1 MPFIMTPTLMSAAAI
16 MSLLGAAFLWFV
28 VRKRQR
34 TVWIPTLRILDLEA
48 KRLPKLRL
56 SSTSWVSFA
65 VFLIC
70 SLMFAGLALRPE
82 LVRYEQHGSGKT
94 RVHVLVDVSPSM
106 AAWLSREELIQKVVG
121 IWTGLADEAE
131 VSMSVSEKG
140 VAMKVESPEDIRAL
154 MGENQYQRGGLKI
167 GDAVKELIGQVPD
180 SDALILV
187 SDSDQSSWDGFNW
200 RAINDQTKVL
210 RANVGDGA
218 SPTNVFINAGRVVNA
233 PPAAKV
239 VYEYEVVRNFDQ
251 EETTGKLS
259 VSLGGKKLKEESFV
273 IPVGKRS
280 AMVRVSWSV
289 DGRGF
294 EVGSDELLEATLVD
308 AKSNA
313 LTSDDTF
320 RSYLKWN
327 RRKVLLAAPATGER
341 QLEDSAYHLDV
352 ALETIGFEVQRQDKI
367 NGTEGEVNRHPLWIS
382 VTSGPNAMQS
392 CPTGVAGLRTSRQNS
407 QNLADLPEARIW
419 LVPSGRDSDYRQLC
433 HCLHRVMLSES
444 NDSPEPSYCA
454 ESTSREGWIEI
465 LKSTGGK
472 QVGGEVGEEKGS
484 IAWSFTE
491 PSAKVS
497 LLALTVPLIPRLDS
511 NIRYAT
517 LPLML
522 RQLLQWHGALGPKRQ
537 VLTEREWPRIESI
550 VDYWNDAEAGKGHD
564 RTILL
569 SNVPYGESKL
579 AVMNRADLPPLLT
592 EQLQKSLRSTVS
604 REDETDPQLF
614 FRIGVLMCLAA
625 MLFEVI
631 YRMRRQARLRVRK
644 AAAGAIVLLAVS
656 MIWNGRAEAQV
667 EVVTLDSQKSVM
679 ELTSLASEV
688 EARTSIE
695 LRRESKSYAES
706 DQDIYRQP
714 WLWVLN
720 AADIKGK
727 NGALKDDLATWMVR
741 GGFFVVHGA
750 VWSDADL
757 QNLTAAM
764 RKISRTELQ
773 WTAIPP
779 DHEIMRSFYL
789 LDALPECAGRAW
801 RGLQF
806 DGRLAALA
814 PSIDLLAILKDK
826 PTSTPCENVLT
837 REQATRIFVNIM
849 MVSLATD
856 YKKDQ
861 IHLPE
866 ILKRLR

>member
-1 MPFIMTPTLMSAAAI
+1 MPFIMTPTMMSAAAI
-16 MSLLGAAFLWFV
+16 ASLLGAAFMWFV

-70 SLMFAGLALRPE
+70 ALMFAGLALRPE
-82 LVRYEQHGSGKT
+82 LVRYEQHGTGKM
-94 RVHVLVDVSPSM
+94 RVHVLVDSSPSM
-106 AAWLSREELIQKVVG
+106 AAWLTREELIQKVIG
-121 IWTGLADEAE
+121 IWSRLSDEAE
-131 VSMSVSEKG
+131 VSMSVSERG
-140 VAMKVESPEDIRAL
+140 VAMKIESADDIRTL
-154 MGENQYQRGGLKI
+154 MGAGDYQRSGLKI
-167 GDAVKELIGQVPD
+167 GEAVKELVGQVPD
-180 SDALILV
+180 NDALILV

-200 RAINDQTKVL
+200 RAINDQSKVL
-210 RANVGDGA
+210 RASVDNGQA
-218 SPTNVFINAGRVVNA
+218 QSNIFINAGRVVNA
-233 PPAAKV
+233 PPAAKI
-239 VYEYEVVRNFDQ
+239 VYEFEVVRNFDQ
-251 EETTGKLS
+251 EESSGKLA
-259 VSLGGKKLKEESFV
+259 VSMDGKRLKEESFV
-273 IPVGKRS
+273 IPVGKKS
-280 AMVRVSWSV
+280 AMVRVSWGV
-289 DGRGF
+289 EGRG
-294 EVGSDELLEATLVD
+294 SDVSRDEILEATLVGVTN
-308 AKSNA
+308 NA

-327 RRKVLLAAPATGER
+327 RRKLLLAAPATGER

-367 NGTEGEVNRHPLWIS
+367 ISSESEINRYPLWIS
-382 VTSGPNAMQS
+382 VSSGPNAMQS
-392 CPTGVAGLRTSRQNS
+392 CPSGLPGLRASRQS
-407 QNLADLPEARIW
+407 AQNIADLPEARIW

-433 HCLHRVMLSES
+433 HCLHRIMLSES
-444 NDSPEPSYCA
+444 NDSAEPSYCS

-472 QVGGEVGEEKGS
+472 QVGGAVGEEKGS
-484 IAWSFTE
+484 IAWSFSE
-491 PSAKVS
+491 PASKIS
-497 LLALTVPLIPRLDS
+497 LLALTAPLMPRLDS
-511 NIRYAT
+511 SIRYST
-517 LPLML
+517 LPLLL

-537 VLTEREWPRIESI
+537 VLTERDWPRVESI
-550 VDYWNDAEAGKGHD
+550 VEYWNDVEAGKGND
-564 RTILL
+564 QTILL

-579 AVMNRADLPPLLT
+579 ASLSRADLPPLLT

-614 FRIGVLMCLAA
+614 FRVGVLM
-625 MLFEVI
+625 
-631 YRMRRQARLRVRK
+631 
-644 AAAGAIVLLAVS
+644 VLLAMMFEVVYRVRRQTRMRARKAETAVVAMLVS
-656 MIWNGRAEAQV
+656 LMFWGGRADAQV
-667 EVVTLDSQKSVM
+667 EVVTLGSQKSVM
-679 ELTSLASEV
+679 ELTGLASEV

-695 LRRESKSYAES
+695 LRRESKGFTEN
-706 DQDIYRQP
+706 DQELFRQP

-720 AADIKGK
+720 AEDIRGK
-727 NGALKDDLATWMVR
+727 NGALRDDLATWMVR
-741 GGFFVVHGA
+741 GGFFVLHGA

-757 QNLTAAM
+757 QNLTAAL

-773 WTAIPP
+773 WTPIPP

-814 PSIDLLAILKDK
+814 PSIDLLALLKDK
-826 PTSTPCENVLT
+826 PSTTPCESVLT